1 MTAEYGNLD
10 LTTGTFGVYNSFIYS
25 PWLPRE
31 GLEGTGLYSASYPSG
46 ELEVSFYGKVVPEP
60 NYLIMKTDYDTY
72 SLMYSC
78 DYETAFLYILSR
90 TPVLDQDKIDELNAY
105 AKENLPNYDW
115 SQART
120 EVQGAPTCT
129 GTYTT
134 YY

>member
-60 NYLIMKTDYDTY
+60 NYLIKKQAKPPN
-72 SLMYSC
+72 L
-78 DYETAFLYILSR
+78 AFTPTRALIIL
-90 TPVLDQDKIDELNAY
+90 L
-105 AKENLPNYDW
+105 
-115 SQART
+115 
-120 EVQGAPTCT
+120 
-129 GTYTT
+129 
-134 YY
+134 